1 MLSSRMSLSKEC
13 KKNGELKKIFQ
24 IADLHFA
31 HCLDVLPSQYASCSD
46 LNTTAFIQRIILSEK
61 PNLIVFTAKSMGAA
75 FAPAIASYIPWVA
88 VLGNHDQEGSLSR
101 EGVMKYIAGMKN
113 TLSVVNPP
121 EVHIIDGF
129 GNYNLE
135 VGGVEG
141 TDFEN
146 KSVLNLYFL
155 DSGDYS
161 KKAYMNGPVP
171 QKEPAPGLA
180 YFHIPLPKYASFD
193 SSNFTGVKQ
202 EGISSNSVNSGF
214 FTTLIE
220 AGDVKAV
227 FTGHDHVNDFCGKLT
242 VSLEKTENG
251 RWEDVKS
258 IKTWKRL
265 DDQNLT
271 GIDGQATAGKNKMVA
286 LENLHDAE
294 KRKIANKNIHFQGE
308 GLPWLPLVLPLQL
321 QLLPSLRRGNSGQKN
336 GSGGCFLSGRKLRVK
351 KERAAIGGRSMGT
364 TVCAVAEP
372 DRPLWF
378 PGSTP
383 PPWLDGTL
391 PGDFGFDPLGLGSDP
406 ESLRWNVQ
414 AELVHCRWAML
425 GAAGIFIPEFLTKI
439 GVLNTPSWYSAGE
452 LEYFTDTTTLFIV
465 ELFFI
470 GWAEGRRWADII
482 KPGCVNTDP
491 IFPNNKLTGT
501 DVGYPGGLWFDPLG
515 WGTGSPQKIKDLRTK
530 EIKNGR
536 LAMLAV
542 MGAWFQHIYT
552 ATGPIDNL
560 FAHLADPGH
569 ATIFAA
575 FTPK

>member
-1 MLSSRMSLSKEC
+1 MASACASS
-13 KKNGELKKIFQ
+13 
-24 IADLHFA
+24 
-31 HCLDVLPSQYASCSD
+31 
-46 LNTTAFIQRIILSEK
+46 
-61 PNLIVFTAKSMGAA
+61 
-75 FAPAIASYIPWVA
+75 AIAA
-88 VLGNHDQEGSLSR
+88 VSIS
-101 EGVMKYIAGMKN
+101 
-113 TLSVVNPP
+113 NP
-121 EVHIIDGF
+121 
-129 GNYNLE
+129 
-135 VGGVEG
+135 
-141 TDFEN
+141 
-146 KSVLNLYFL
+146 
-155 DSGDYS
+155 
-161 KKAYMNGPVP
+161 
-171 QKEPAPGLA
+171 
-180 YFHIPLPKYASFD
+180 
-193 SSNFTGVKQ
+193 SS
-202 EGISSNSVNSGF
+202 
-214 FTTLIE
+214 
-220 AGDVKAV
+220 
-227 FTGHDHVNDFCGKLT
+227 
-242 VSLEKTENG
+242 
-251 RWEDVKS
+251 
-258 IKTWKRL
+258 
-265 DDQNLT
+265 
-271 GIDGQATAGKNKMVA
+271 
-286 LENLHDAE
+286 
-294 KRKIANKNIHFQGE
+294 
-308 GLPWLPLVLPLQL
+308 
-321 QLLPSLRRGNSGQKN
+321 QKN
-336 GSGGCFLSGRKLRVK
+336 GSSLGTPKASFLGGRKLRVNK
-351 KERAAIGGRSMGT
+351 YTAAVGGRSTT
-364 TVCAVAEP
+364 TVCAVADP

-383 PPWLDGTL
+383 PPWLDGSL

-439 GVLNTPSWYSAGE
+439 GILNTPSWYSAGE

-515 WGTGSPQKIKDLRTK
+515 WGSGSPEKIKELRTK

-552 ATGPIDNL
+552 GTGPIDNL